1 MIDDVLQAKPTVRIV
16 ESDLCPGHFLYMAEV
31 RLVLREGR
39 GEVYFNSA
47 GSSEV
52 IALRNLANT
61 LYTVA
66 DLVLHLAR
74 HDVPSEW
81 KSDRERGTAIGDFAL
96 SIIEELGINVSLE
109 GGEE

>member
-1 MIDDVLQAKPTVRIV
+1 MIDDVLKAKPTVRIV
-16 ESDLCPGHFLYMAEV
+16 ESEIITGHFLHMAEV

-39 GEVYFNSA
+39 DEVYFNSA
-47 GSSEV
+47 GSSEE

-74 HDVPSEW
+74 HDVPSEA
-81 KSDRERGTAIGDFAL
+81 KSDRERGMAIGELSL
-96 SIIEELGINVSLE
+96 SILKGCRASDTP

>member
-1 MIDDVLQAKPTVRIV
+1 MIDLKAKPTVRVV
-16 ESDLCPGHFLYMAEV
+16 ESEICPGHLTYLAEV

-61 LYTVA
+61 LYSAA
-66 DLVLHLAR
+66 DVVLHLAR
-74 HDVPSEW
+74 HDVPSEA
-81 KSDRERGTAIGDFAL
+81 KSDRERGMAIGNFAL
-96 SIIEELGINVSLE
+96 SIIEELGINVSVKD
-109 GGEE
+109 GEE